1 MGFDGHVNGLGET
14 QMIVVL
20 EEGTGLALHRVRWRD
35 HLVVRARASALD
47 DRLAAGESPEST
59 VALALHAER
68 LCRPAQR
75 RLLARSLS
83 RLVAAADAPASRPVR
98 TPVCRPAVRQAR
110 ADMAA
115 IAGRLSAPG
124 PVGIH
129 GVARVRTLLADGTG
143 PLYQPAPPN
152 RLLRALEEIR
162 FALDAV
168 G

>member
-1 MGFDGHVNGLGET
+1 MGFDGHAERFGDT
-14 QMIVVL
+14 DMIVVL
-20 EEGTGLALHRVRWRD
+20 EEDTGLALRRVRWRD
-35 HLVVRARASALD
+35 HVLVRARASALD

-59 VALALHAER
+59 LALALHAER

-83 RLVAAADAPASRPVR
+83 RLVAAADDPAGRPVR

-110 ADMAA
+110 AELAA
-115 IAGRLSAPG
+115 IAGRLSAAG
-124 PVGIH
+124 PVSVH

-143 PLYQPAPPN
+143 PLYQPAPPG
-152 RLLRALEEIR
+152 RLLRALEEVR
-162 FALDAV
+162 RALDAL